1 MAFAPRRMLLNVRK
15 MQIYDHFLLYFAK
28 FHFFVKPRMG
38 LAPMVGEGQFAG
50 QGRSGPEHLHSEM
63 DLAFAVGS

>member
-1 MAFAPRRMLLNVRK
+1 
-15 MQIYDHFLLYFAK
+15 
-28 FHFFVKPRMG
+28 MG

-50 QGRSGPEHLHSEM
+50 QGLSGPEHLHSEM